1 MVETVA
7 GAFPGGDGLPV
18 ATGVPGVYL
27 SPAGFERVVALLRSG
42 VAALAADEP
51 FDRLVI
57 PPVISRATIER
68 AGYVEAF
75 PNLLGTVHG
84 YAGTPSG
91 WARLKPLVA
100 EGGEWHAQ
108 QAIGDLVLLP
118 AACYPVYATL
128 AGRSLTD
135 PAKVTVEGTCFRQE
149 ATAEPG
155 RLRSFRMLELVTV
168 ATDEHCL
175 KWRAARLEQVEGW
188 FTELGLEVSVEVAD
202 DPFFGPGRKL
212 FQAAQRM
219 QELKW
224 ELKVPVA
231 DGQVQA
237 VASAN
242 YHKEHFGETF
252 EITAGG
258 ETAHTSCVAFGL
270 ERLALALI
278 NRHGADSTRWPDSVL
293 AAFGE

>member
-1 MVETVA
+1 MSSGL
-7 GAFPGGDGLPV
+7 GAGLPLE
-18 ATGVPGVYL
+18 TGVPGVFL
-27 SPAGFERVVALLRSG
+27 SPPGFERVIGLLRDG

-51 FDRLVI
+51 FHRLVI
-57 PPVISRATIER
+57 PPVISRKTIER
-68 AGYVEAF
+68 AGYVAAF

-84 YAGTPSG
+84 YGGTPSG
-91 WARLKPLVA
+91 WARLKPLVE

-108 QAIGDLVLLP
+108 QQIGDLVLLP
-118 AACYPVYATL
+118 AACYPVYAAL
-128 AGRSLTD
+128 EGSALD
-135 PAKVTVEGTCFRQE
+135 EPAKVTVEASCFRQE
-149 ATAEPG
+149 ATSEPG
-155 RLRSFRMLELVTV
+155 RMRSFRMLELVTV

-188 FTELGLEVSVEVAD
+188 FTDLGLAVSVEVAD

-212 FQAAQRM
+212 YQAAQRM

-231 DGQVQA
+231 DGTVQA

-252 EITAGG
+252 GITAGG
-258 ETAHTSCVAFGL
+258 EPANTSCVAFGL

-278 NRHGADSTRWPDSVL
+278 TRHGEDSTRWPAEVL
-293 AAFGE
+293 AALGGGHRG